1 MIKRVILINA
11 ANFNFLDV
19 NLEKDLFFLGDNGSG
34 KTTVIRAIHYLYSG
48 DVRNLGIP
56 TDKDGFKEY
65 YFKYTNSYIIYVFED
80 FFIFMYK
87 TSSEIVKI
95 FSKQRFDLAHI
106 VDENS
111 NLKELSE
118 LKRYVKNAHL
128 KKTVKS
134 LSEYRDIIYGND
146 KKYLDF
152 KFTSIKNADSFIGL
166 FNEIFNIDKSIIDSK
181 SIKQA
186 IQTTLGYES
195 KVMEFDHEYYLQNIY
210 KYQEKY
216 KFFKEF
222 EKQKKSI
229 DRAYGLKNELL
240 AYEKQ
245 MLELL
250 EHVKYRFEEESRIL
264 EESREKKERID
275 GSLKT
280 QKRILNRRNILLER
294 CTDIFEVYFREFKL
308 DIAEIQRL
316 KEKFSDERL
325 LENRDLSDRYAS
337 IEEGYIES
345 KLAYEKLKSGFE
357 NELKSIEDEVRS
369 LAYKRDKELRRE
381 LEDKK
386 DNKKRQLL
394 TTLDVSVE
402 KLELALGS
410 KKQLS
415 LIEIKD
421 VRDEINIFSEDIQK
435 HQNTIQNLEDNF
447 RKEGR
452 DLVHTYDAN
461 VLVLKGHI
469 SSSFDTMEMKERKL
483 KSLKF
488 YSEDLVKEKE
498 DAQKEL
504 VKEYQEN
511 KSRLDVSVKEYER
524 MLEVKEGS
532 FKAFL
537 SEEVDSWERELYPV
551 LDSAL
556 LEMTELSPKLK
567 NTENLFGI
575 ALDKEHLKSIL
586 TKDEAAQKIEALHLE
601 LENLTLSYEDSLKS
615 IEVQFEAKIETIEEH
630 IELIK
635 SEIEGLTLSVKELKE
650 KIVSFTE
657 KLKEE
662 QTLGLAAHHKDL
674 EELHKDIKTYR
685 DEMLTSEAFINEIQD
700 NLRDEERSVKHQK
713 EILEEEYR
721 DKLKDAYLTLEMW
734 LESEVKGVN
743 SAIEVLESKKQ
754 RVSKNDRLLELE
766 NRVKMLQKEQE
777 SALKAKHFL
786 EEYDNVKEKL
796 ASLLSL
802 KSKLENKQKKF
813 EAFEKNL
820 AYKIDAYE
828 AEVDRLQREKEDLQK
843 RDKQLSKGIHTFKK
857 LDLDMSEADASI
869 CSELLID
876 LLVSYE
882 SKKREYGNAKIDL
895 KTELNKVN
903 RLKNSQNDID
913 ISFNLDEYNETSVV
927 SENIT
932 LLSKIDEIYEY
943 KNKKLEIAKKS
954 SHKKFVNF
962 ITNSL
967 PTKMS
972 IFNDSED
979 KFISQVAKINRNLSG
994 IDFGVINGIKLNT
1007 KVGDKKSIAKLLI
1020 DLNKNI
1026 STIGSLLNETSLFYE
1041 KSSVL
1046 KELEHLEAKF
1056 KEIKSELKGSSIS
1069 LTDTIDLTL
1078 SFNENDKLI
1087 SNVSQL
1093 KNESSTGGSMLL
1105 KIAIAISILQIF
1117 VEDEA
1122 TPFFLIVDEVSRLH
1136 SDNQE
1141 RLRAFANS
1149 KGFSIIFVTPEP
1161 TYSKPDSIKYYRFKK
1176 RVSGEFEGIEL
1187 NR

>member
-1 MIKRVILINA
+1 MIKRIILINA

-65 YFKYTNSYIIYVFED
+65 YFKYANSYIIYVFED

-95 FSKQRFDLAHI
+95 FSKQMFDLSKI
-106 VDENS
+106 VNENS
-111 NLKELSE
+111 SLKELAE
-118 LKRYVKNAHL
+118 LKQYVKAPNL

-146 KKYLDF
+146 KKLLDF
-152 KFTSIKNADSFIGL
+152 KFTSIKNSDSFIGL

-186 IQTTLGYES
+186 IQTTLGYEN

-210 KYQEKY
+210 KYQAKY

-229 DRAYGLKNELL
+229 DKAYELKNI
-240 AYEKQ
+240 
-245 MLELL
+245 LL
-250 EHVKYRFEEESRIL
+250 ESEKEILKQLEYIKYRFEEEIRVL
-264 EESREKKERID
+264 EENREKKERIE
-275 GSLKT
+275 SELKS
-280 QKRILNRRNILLER
+280 QKRILARRKALLER
-294 CTDIFEVYFREFKL
+294 CTEVFENYFRELKL
-308 DIAEIQRL
+308 DISEIERL
-316 KEKFSDERL
+316 KVKFSDKKL
-325 LENRDLSDRYAS
+325 LENRDLSDRYS
-337 IEEGYIES
+337 TIEAEYIAS

-357 NELKSIEDEVRS
+357 NELKSIEDEVKS
-369 LAYKRDKELRRE
+369 LVYKRDKELRRA

-386 DNKKRQLL
+386 ENKKRELHS
-394 TTLDVSVE
+394 TLDESVE
-402 KLELALGS
+402 KLELVLAS
-410 KKQLS
+410 IKQS
-415 LIEIKD
+415 TQIEIK
-421 VRDEINIFSEDIQK
+421 VIRDEIKVFSENIEK
-435 HQNTIQNLEDNF
+435 KKVEITTLEYDFNDEK
-447 RKEGR
+447 RK
-452 DLVHTYDAN
+452 LVEVYDAN
-461 VLVLKGHI
+461 ILEFKGHI
-469 SSSFDTMEMKERKL
+469 SSHFDTTEIKVRKL
-483 KSLKF
+483 KSLKRD
-488 YSEDLVKEKE
+488 SDDLAKEKE
-498 DAQKEL
+498 RNQKEL
-504 VKEYQEN
+504 T
-511 KSRLDVSVKEYER
+511 KEYEENKVR
-524 MLEVKEGS
+524 LEATLKEYAGMIEVKEGS
-532 FKAFL
+532 FKEFL

-556 LEMTELSPKLK
+556 LEMTTLNPKLI
-567 NTENLFGI
+567 NRENILGI
-575 ALDKEHLKSIL
+575 SLDKEHLKSIL
-586 TKDEAAQKIEALHLE
+586 TKDEATQKIEALMLE
-601 LENLTLSYEDSLKS
+601 LENLKLS
-615 IEVQFEAKIETIEEH
+615 FEASLESVEVKFELKKETIEEH
-630 IELIK
+630 VELVK
-635 SEIEGLTLSVKELKE
+635 NELEGLKTSVEKLKE
-650 KIVSFTE
+650 KISSFTQ
-657 KLKEE
+657 KLKEDQE
-662 QTLGLAAHHKDL
+662 LLLAGHNKDV
-674 EELHKDIKTYR
+674 EELHKDIKVYK
-685 DEMLTSEAFINEIQD
+685 DEMVDSEVYIDERQEK
-700 NLRDEERSVKHQK
+700 LRDEERRVKHQK
-713 EILEEEYR
+713 EILEEEYSYR
-721 DKLKDAYLTLEMW
+721 LKEIYATLEKW
-734 LESEVKGVN
+734 LESEVKHVD
-743 SAIEVLESKKQ
+743 SAIEALELKKQ
-754 RVSKNDRLLELE
+754 NVSKDDRLLELE
-766 NRVKMLQKEQE
+766 NRVKTLQKELDG
-777 SALKAKHFL
+777 AIRAKNFL
-786 EEYDNVKEKL
+786 EEYANVKEKL

-802 KSKLENKQKKF
+802 QFRLENKQKKF
-813 EAFEKNL
+813 EAFETNL
-820 AYKIDAYE
+820 AYKIDSYE
-828 AEVDRLQREKEDLQK
+828 AQIDTLGNEKEALHQ
-843 RDKQLSKGIHTFKK
+843 RDKKFTKGINAFKK
-857 LDLDMSEADASI
+857 LTLDVSDVQS
-869 CSELLID
+869 SKSSFLLID
-876 LLVSYE
+876 LLEIYAN
-882 SKKREYGNAKIDL
+882 KNREDANAKIDL
-895 KTELNKVN
+895 KTELDKINK
-903 RLKNSQNDID
+903 LKNIQNDID
-913 ISFNLDEYNETSVV
+913 IAFNLDEYGEASVL
-927 SENIT
+927 SENTT
-932 LLSKIDEIYEY
+932 LLSKIDEVYEY

-979 KFISQVAKINRNLSG
+979 KFMSQVAKINRNLSG
-994 IDFGVINGIKLNT
+994 IDFGVINGIKFNT
-1007 KVGDKKSIAKLLI
+1007 KIGDKKSIAKLLI

-1026 STIGSLLNETSLFYE
+1026 SAISSLLNETSLFYE

-1046 KELEHLEAKF
+1046 KELGYLEAKF

-1078 SFNENDKLI
+1078 SFNENDKLV
-1087 SNVSQL
+1087 SDVSQL

-1176 RVSGEFEGIEL
+1176 SASGEFEGIEL